1 MNKFL
6 CKVCRRLSI
15 ATCRLSLMS
24 VSERTGDDATQYG
37 TVRLTGGNRWM
48 NGSWVDAIERMRQTR
63 YKSRISY
70 DNILTD
76 IGAPSNIVINGRKKI
91 VTKKSSRF

>member
-1 MNKFL
+1 
-6 CKVCRRLSI
+6 
-15 ATCRLSLMS
+15 
-24 VSERTGDDATQYG
+24 
-37 TVRLTGGNRWM
+37 M

-63 YKSRISY
+63 YKSRISYRY

>member
-1 MNKFL
+1 
-6 CKVCRRLSI
+6 
-15 ATCRLSLMS
+15 MS
-24 VSERTGDDATQYG
+24 VSERTGDDATGG
-37 TVRLTGGNRWM
+37 TCNRWM